1 MAKEV
6 NSSPHVQS
14 PLMGVQRGAP
24 RRSPFWPILAGVIGA
39 VFIYAGGT
47 KAWDPIAFTRDIQ
60 NFHILPWPLGVRLAF
75 YLPWVEILCGL
86 ALLTGYLRGGAVAI
100 LTSLTVVFIGAMI
113 AAKVRGIDLEC
124 GCFGSATKNLPFI
137 WHLMLDF
144 ALLAALLALWS
155 VSPRNRAR
163 R

>member
-1 MAKEV
+1 
-6 NSSPHVQS
+6 
-14 PLMGVQRGAP
+14 MGVQWGTP
-24 RRSPFWPILAGVIGA
+24 RLSPFWPILAGVIGL

-60 NFHILPWPLGVRLAF
+60 NFHILPWSLGVRLAF

-100 LTSLTVVFIGAMI
+100 LTSLTVIFIGALI
-113 AAKVRGIDLEC
+113 AAKVRGINLEC
-124 GCFGSATKNLPFI
+124 GCFGSATKNLPFA
-137 WHLMLDF
+137 WHLVLDF
-144 ALLAALLALWS
+144 ALLAGLVALLFIS
-155 VSPRNRAR
+155 RRQPAR